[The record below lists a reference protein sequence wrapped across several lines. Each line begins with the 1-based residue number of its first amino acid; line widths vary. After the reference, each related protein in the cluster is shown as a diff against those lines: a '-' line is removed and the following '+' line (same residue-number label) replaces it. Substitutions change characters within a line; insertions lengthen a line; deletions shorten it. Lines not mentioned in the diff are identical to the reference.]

1 MILATLRVNIS
12 RDKKDSAMEIL
23 KSITGLLHL
32 EPGAVN
38 WRIYRDLDDKQA
50 ITLVQEWESQTDLDN
65 YIRSKEYKKILA
77 LMEVSNR
84 QPEVH
89 FYDVNRISGLEVVE
103 SVRR

>member
-32 EPGAVN
+32 EPGAVG
-38 WRIYRDLDDKQA
+38 WRIYGDLDNRQA
-50 ITLVQEWESQTDLDN
+50 ITLLQEWDSQADLDN

-77 LMEVSNR
+77 LMDMSNR
-84 QPEVH
+84 QPKVH
-89 FYDVNRISGLEVVE
+89 FYDVNRISGLEFVE
-103 SVRR
+103 SLRS